1 MASRQKNG
9 GGAFV
14 GAGLYL
20 WHFVSSS
27 KIRETHP
34 LDQGLGLILLR
45 KNMSIHCGYKLQFN
59 FVFLPLTLIVVLKFP
74 PSKHKFHNK
83 CMYETLNPNQLQY
96 IILLLKGWSRL
107 VLINVILQELQI
119 ASN

>member
-14 GAGLYL
+14 GAGLHL

-34 LDQGLGLILLR
+34 LDQFRVNIVLEKYVQPLWLYLFFAIVPDVGKYLL
-45 KNMSIHCGYKLQFN
+45 
-59 FVFLPLTLIVVLKFP
+59 
-74 PSKHKFHNK
+74 
-83 CMYETLNPNQLQY
+83 
-96 IILLLKGWSRL
+96 
-107 VLINVILQELQI
+107 VITYNWL
-119 ASN
+119 